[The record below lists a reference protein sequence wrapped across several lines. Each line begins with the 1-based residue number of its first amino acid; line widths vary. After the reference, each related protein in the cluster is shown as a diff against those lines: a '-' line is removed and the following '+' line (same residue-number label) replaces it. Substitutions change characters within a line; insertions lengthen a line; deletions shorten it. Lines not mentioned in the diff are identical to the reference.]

1 VIALFAAAHLYLL
14 QWQGEPPKALFMLP
28 SEGESACGVGPVNFG
43 PPDGSWSSG
52 SGGSQASCEFRQM
65 AQPDALLPAWI
76 DAGKIVP
83 GAEIEVTWTLQ
94 GGGAKGTG
102 HKATLKAEAVPFAA
116 LRSAAAGLS
125 ATAAKVKN
133 NVRVDVRNGGRGPIL
148 LGDAI
153 AARNRPDDSCVGA
166 GPQVLLQPGE
176 TLIDTRP
183 GLLSKSMQVWAA
195 AFTGPKSCKWVEVR
209 RR

>member
-1 VIALFAAAHLYLL
+1 LARPTDHGAAA
-14 QWQGEPPKALFMLP
+14 A
-28 SEGESACGVGPVNFG
+28 A
-43 PPDGSWSSG
+43 D
-52 SGGSQASCEFRQM
+52 QASCEFRQIV
-65 AQPDALLPAWI
+65 QPDGMMPAWI
-76 DAGKIVP
+76 DAGKVVP

-102 HKATLKAEAVPFAA
+102 HKATLKAESVPPDA
-116 LRSAAAGLS
+116 LRSTAAGLS
-125 ATAAKVKN
+125 ATAAKVKSK
-133 NVRVDVRNGGRGPIL
+133 VRVDVRNGGQGPIL

-176 TLIDTRP
+176 TLVDTRP
-183 GLLSKSMQVWAA
+183 GLLSKSMKVYAA
-195 AFTGPKSCKWVEVR
+195 GFTGPKSCKWVEVR

>member
-14 QWQGEPPKALFMLP
+14 QWQGEPPRALFMLP
-28 SEGESACGVGPVNFG
+28 TEGESACGVGPINFG

-52 SGGSQASCEFRQM
+52 SGGGQVSCEFRQSV
-65 AQPDALLPAWI
+65 QPDSLLPAWI
-76 DAGKIVP
+76 DAGKMKP
-83 GAEIEVTWTLQ
+83 GAEIEVTWVLQ

-102 HKATLKAEAVPFAA
+102 HKATLKAEAVPADT
-116 LRSAAAGLS
+116 LRSTVAGLS
-125 ATAAKVKN
+125 GTAAKVKN
-133 NVRVDVRNGGRGPIL
+133 NVRVELRNGGQGPIL
-148 LGDAI
+148 LGDAV
-153 AARNRPDDSCVGA
+153 AARNRPGDSCVGA

-176 TLIDTRP
+176 TLVDTRP